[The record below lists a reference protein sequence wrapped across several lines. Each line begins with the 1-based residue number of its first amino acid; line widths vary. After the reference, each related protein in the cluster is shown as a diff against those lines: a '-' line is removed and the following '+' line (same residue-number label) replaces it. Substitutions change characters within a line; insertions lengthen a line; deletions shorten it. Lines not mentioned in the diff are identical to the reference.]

1 MNFLVKVEIKMCTF
15 LSTGKR
21 VCPTEMTITK
31 LFGSQSADFIVF
43 KNHPNIC
50 FHYKDMSNYTQV
62 AILDFRGERSK
73 QISKIERN
81 FATKGD
87 IGVIFFNHIYS

>member
-21 VCPTEMTITK
+21 VRPTKMTITK
-31 LFGSQSADFIVF
+31 LVGSQSADFIVF

-50 FHYKDMSNYTQV
+50 FHYKDMSNYPQV
-62 AILDFRGERSK
+62 EILDFRSEMSK
-73 QISKIERN
+73 QISKIESN
-81 FATKGD
+81 FATKAD
-87 IGVIFFNHIYS
+87 IGVNLL